1 VWRRPEKPGEAV
13 TVRRRARL
21 SLGVTIT
28 EPAAA
33 HDSSEAMIGE
43 VWASRLRQALVARYG
58 WEQGHEAC
66 QDALAYAWEHADRL
80 RAMDNPVG
88 YLYRV
93 GQTSVRRQ
101 QRWSRHVDLPP
112 VIPSALPDVEPGLP
126 AALAALSDRQRLAV
140 LLVHAHG
147 WTHEEAATVLGIDV
161 STLRNHLQRGLRR
174 LRTTLGV
181 DDAEPE

>member
-1 VWRRPEKPGEAV
+1 VIPERGNPGEAV
-13 TVRRRARL
+13 TVGRRSRL
-21 SLGVTIT
+21 FKDVTVT
-28 EPAAA
+28 ETAAVRRPTA
-33 HDSSEAMIGE
+33 GLPEIWE
-43 VWASRLRQALVARYG
+43 TRLRQALVGRYG

-66 QDALAYAWEHADRL
+66 QDAMAYAWEHADRL

-101 QRWSRHVDLPP
+101 RRWSRHVALPP
-112 VIPSALPDVEPGLP
+112 VVPSVLPDVEPGLP
-126 AALAALSDRQRLAV
+126 AAIGALSPRQRLAV

-161 STLRNHLQRGLRR
+161 STLRNHLQRGLSR
-174 LRTTLGV
+174 LRSILGV
-181 DDAEPE
+181 DDAEPA